1 MNYNQRPDLGY
12 FSQAYLNTKRAALDG
27 ESIAIQSRQ
36 ANMVKLAN
44 KFVDAIKSSYN
55 DNPRAF
61 QGAGIGLGLGATA
74 GALSGKGVSQRLRY
88 ALAGGA
94 GGAVAGGAVGYGL
107 DRSNVKLPSPSEP
120 YDRSGSGKRVPAAS
134 DSPKKERSLK
144 VEPYDRSA
152 SGAVIEGGHAVAA
165 RDKATAIST
174 ERGKG
179 LQVAKSNR
187 LAKSNQAKVNA
198 RDKVLAEGADI
209 RGEVVETGPDGTQ
222 TRRPKTQK
230 ELAGPSFESQLS
242 RKDREA
248 LAGYE
253 KDKVR
258 GDADKQKSLLA
269 RHNEKYNQY
278 QQELKDREYAE
289 NERMSG
295 VSKERQKVRREKAER
310 DAEWRSNRDALTN
323 APVTSEGLRAGR
335 KAFGDAPT
343 MADRLYERISGMRE
357 SMAQGFE

>member
-1 MNYNQRPDLGY
+1 MNYSQRPNLGD
-12 FSQAYLNTKRAALDG
+12 FSRAYSNTKRAAINN
-27 ESIAIQSRQ
+27 EVAAIQSRQ
-36 ANMVKLAN
+36 SNMVKLAN

-55 DNPRAF
+55 DNPRAY

-74 GALSGKGVSQRLRY
+74 GALSGKGVSQRLQY
-88 ALAGGA
+88 ALYGGT
-94 GGAVAGGAVGYGL
+94 GGAVAGGAIGYGL
-107 DRSNVKLPSPSEP
+107 DQSNVRPPEP
-120 YDRSGSGKRVPAAS
+120 YDRSGSAKRLPAVPDA
-134 DSPKKERSLK
+134 PKKERSLR

-209 RGEVVETGPDGTQ
+209 RGEVVETGKDGTQ

-230 ELAGPSFESQLS
+230 ELMGPSFESQLS

-253 KDKVR
+253 KDKGR
-258 GDADKQKSLLA
+258 DDAEKQKRLLA
-269 RHNEKYNQY
+269 KHNEKYDQY

-295 VSKERQKVRREKAER
+295 ISKERQKVRREKAER

-323 APVTSEGLRAGR
+323 ITEEGLRAGR

-343 MADRLYERISGMRE
+343 LADRLYERISGMRE
-357 SMAQGFE
+357 SMAQGIK